1 MLWQIWRPARFGWLG
16 SPELGRCAFRRQAGK
31 RRLHRARLK
40 LRERNLRRYLNRRLS
55 GHLKRR
61 PMLRPKGYLN
71 IIGNHRQHKRT
82 GGINRLPCH
91 RATQLR
97 SPCSASPLP
106 TSGGGIRSRRSLL
119 PYRSLLPRRSLPQPA
134 RPRRRSC
141 RRHRVNLASPA
152 NPGGATRR
160 RSSRLLPSSVVSL
173 PLPVSRSSSRLQS
186 NPA

>member
-40 LRERNLRRYLNRRLS
+40 LRERSLRRHLKRYLNRRLS

-119 PYRSLLPRRSLPQPA
+119 PCRSLPQPA
-134 RPRRRSC
+134 RPHRRSC
-141 RRHRVNLASPA
+141 RRHRVNLAS
-152 NPGGATRR
+152 PGGATRR